1 MKLLKLGLDLRFLRR
16 LFTIIRVMT
25 WFGIK
30 DIVSRMTRPVRHL
43 FQLPEKGNLV
53 LETEFPTPGM
63 IRLAMERLG
72 PSFIKLGQLLSTRD
86 DLLPPEYVSEFKK
99 LQDQVSPLPLEA
111 IARVLEGELGRPLE
125 QIFKTFNPKSLAA
138 ASVAQVHEA
147 WLFSGER
154 VAVKVIRPDITPI
167 IRKDIRLMYYMAEK
181 LEKWLETGRILG
193 AVNLVK
199 EFERTIF
206 SELDMFVE
214 AGNIERFAG
223 HFKNTPTLHI
233 CKVYREFTTR
243 SVLVMEFIDGF
254 KVDQVAAIKSHGID
268 PKEIARI
275 GLQSFSRQLMEFG
288 FFHADPHPGNTIVMF
303 DGRVSIIDFGL
314 VSYLDD
320 EMMGHMAN
328 LCLGFAD
335 RDFDLVMEALQDMEF
350 LPKKGVNLIEFRS
363 DLKDTSEPFYGRS
376 LATISV
382 KEVYDKVMDL
392 VRKHRIT
399 IPRKVLLILKTFVQN
414 EAIGKKLGS
423 DTSILQVARP
433 YAESVLKDRMTPE
446 RLVKEMGKEVKIAAG
461 YLRSMPKS
469 VNEILETAAE
479 GNFSLEVKHRAA
491 DKLHQTLEKGLNR
504 MVVGI
509 IIAASTIAASLILN
523 SSQKVVEIAL
533 PFLGLSG
540 ISLTTLLGVTGYV
553 IATFLG
559 LWLILSILKSGRL

>member
-1 MKLLKLGLDLRFLRR
+1 MKLLKLGLNLRLLRR
-16 LFTIIRVMT
+16 FFTIMGVLV

-30 DIVSRMTRPVRHL
+30 DMASRLVRPFQHL
-43 FQLPEKGNLV
+43 FKPSDKVRQV
-53 LETEFPTPGM
+53 VETEFPSPGM

-99 LQDQVSPLPLEA
+99 LQDQIPPLPLET
-111 IARVLEGELGRPLE
+111 IARVLERELDRPLD
-125 QIFKTFNPKSLAA
+125 QIFKTFTPEAIAA

-154 VAVKVIRPDITPI
+154 VAVKVIRPDIAPI

-206 SELDMFVE
+206 NELDMFIE
-214 AGNIERFAG
+214 AGNIEKFAG
-223 HFKNTPTLHI
+223 NFKNTPTIHI
-233 CKVYREFTTR
+233 CRVYRKFTTR

-254 KVDQVAAIKSHGID
+254 KVDQVAAIKAHGID
-268 PKEIARI
+268 PKKIARI

-320 EMMGHMAN
+320 EMVEHLAN

-335 RDFDLVMEALQDMEF
+335 RDFDLVVKALQEMGF
-350 LPKKGVNLIEFRS
+350 HGKRGVNIKEFRS
-363 DLKDTSEPFYGRS
+363 DIKDISEPFYGRA
-376 LATISV
+376 LTTISV
-382 KEVYDKVMDL
+382 REVYDKVMAL

-423 DTSILQVARP
+423 NTSILKIARP
-433 YAESVLKDRMTPE
+433 YAEKVFQERISPE
-446 RLVKEMGKEVKIAAG
+446 RLFKDFGNEAKIAAG
-461 YLRSMPKS
+461 YLQSMPKS
-469 VNEILETAAE
+469 LNKILETASGGDFAIKVRHTAE
-479 GNFSLEVKHRAA
+479 S
-491 DKLHQTLEKGLNR
+491 KLHQTLEKGLNR
-504 MVVGI
+504 MIVGI
-509 IIAASTIAASLILN
+509 IVAASTIAASLVLN
-523 SSQKVVEIAL
+523 SSLTVMEVNL
-533 PFLGLSG
+533 PVFGLSG
-540 ISLTTLLGVTGYV
+540 IPLTALLGVTGYV
-553 IATFLG
+553 ISTFLG
-559 LWLILSILKSGRL
+559 LWLILSILRSGRL

>member
-1 MKLLKLGLDLRFLRR
+1 MKLLKLGLELRLLPR

-30 DIVSRMTRPVRHL
+30 DIVSRMIRPVRHL
-43 FQLPEKGNLV
+43 FQSPEKGSLG
-53 LETEFPTPGM
+53 LETEFPSPGM

-86 DLLPPEYVSEFKK
+86 DLLPPEYVSELKK

-111 IARVLEGELGRPLE
+111 IARVLEGELGRPLD
-125 QIFKTFNPKSLAA
+125 QIFKTFIPKALAT

-214 AGNIERFAG
+214 AGNIEKFAAN
-223 HFKNTPTLHI
+223 FKNTPTLYI
-233 CKVYREFTTR
+233 CKVYRKFTTR
-243 SVLVMEFIDGF
+243 SVLVMEFIEGF

-268 PKEIARI
+268 PKGIARI

-320 EMMGHMAN
+320 EMMGYMAN

-335 RDFDLVMEALQDMEF
+335 HDFDLVMEALQEMDF
-350 LPKKGVNLIEFRS
+350 LPKKGVNLKAFRS
-363 DLKDTSEPFYGRS
+363 DLKETSEPFYGRS
-376 LATISV
+376 LTTISV

-392 VRKHRIT
+392 VRKHRVT
-399 IPRKVLLILKTFVQN
+399 IPRKLLLILKTFVQN

-469 VNEILETAAE
+469 VNEILGTAAE
-479 GNFSLEVKHRAA
+479 GNFSLEVRHRAA

-509 IIAASTIAASLILN
+509 IIAASTIAASLVLN

-533 PFLGLSG
+533 PLFGLSG

-553 IATFLG
+553 ISTFLG
-559 LWLILSILKSGRL
+559 LWLIISILKSGRL

>member
-1 MKLLKLGLDLRFLRR
+1 MKLLKPGFNLRLLPR
-16 LFTIIRVMT
+16 LFTITWVLL

-30 DIVSRMTRPVRHL
+30 DTISRLVRPVQ
-43 FQLPEKGNLV
+43 QLLQSPDNARQV
-53 LETEFPTPGM
+53 VETEFPSPGM

-86 DLLPPEYVSEFKK
+86 DLLPPEYVNEFKK
-99 LQDQVSPLPLEA
+99 LQDQVPPLPVET
-111 IARVLEGELGRPLE
+111 IAKVLERELNRSLD
-125 QIFKTFNPKSLAA
+125 QIFKTFTPEAIAA

-154 VAVKVIRPDITPI
+154 VAVKVIRPDITPV
-167 IRKDIRLMYYMAEK
+167 IRKDIHLMYYLAQK

-193 AVNLVK
+193 VVNLVK

-206 SELDMFVE
+206 NELDMFVE
-214 AGNIERFAG
+214 AGNIEKFSNN
-223 HFKNTPTLHI
+223 FKNTPSMHI

-254 KVDQVAAIKSHGID
+254 KVDQVAAIKAHGID
-268 PKEIARI
+268 PKGIARI

-320 EMMGHMAN
+320 EMVGQLAN
-328 LCLGFAD
+328 LCMGFAD
-335 RDFDLVMEALQDMEF
+335 RDFDLVMKALLDMGFHET
-350 LPKKGVNLIEFRS
+350 KGVNLKEFRS

-376 LATISV
+376 LTTISV

-423 DTSILQVARP
+423 NTSILKVARP
-433 YAESVLKDRMTPE
+433 YAESVLKERMSPE
-446 RLVKEMGKEVKIAAG
+446 RLLKDIGTEAKIAAG
-461 YLRSMPKS
+461 YLKSMPKS
-469 VNEILETAAE
+469 LNGILEAASE
-479 GNFSLEVKHRAA
+479 GNFSIKVRHTAENR
-491 DKLHQTLEKGLNR
+491 LHQTLEKGLNR
-504 MVVGI
+504 AIVGI
-509 IIAASTIAASLILN
+509 IVAASTIAASLILN
-523 SSQKVVEIAL
+523 SSRAVMEIDL
-533 PFLGLSG
+533 PVFGLYG

-553 IATFLG
+553 ISTFLG
-559 LWLILSILKSGRL
+559 LWLIISILRSGRL